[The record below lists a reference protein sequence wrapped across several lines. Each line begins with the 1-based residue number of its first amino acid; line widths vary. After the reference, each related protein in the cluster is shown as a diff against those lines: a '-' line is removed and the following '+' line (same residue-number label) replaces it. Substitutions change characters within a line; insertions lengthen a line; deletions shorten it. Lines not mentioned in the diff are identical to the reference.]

1 MFTRQPMIGE
11 PREEVR
17 PHLRSFSVGNYV
29 IYYQI
34 VGNRVVI
41 VRVLHGARD
50 LGKLFEQH

>member
-1 MFTRQPMIGE
+1 MIGE